1 MCVVYLMTR
10 GCKAKKENQR
20 LIIEKDNEKIK
31 SLPLKDVDSI
41 VIAEGAH
48 ISTPLIEAM
57 LQQKTPISFVD
68 FRGKIT
74 GYMNNDSVSW
84 THSKIQMERFTEHN
98 SQIFLIRKVLK
109 EKIAN
114 QRKLL
119 RYYTSQKKNSVIG
132 AYADSIKEIGADINH
147 EDDVDILMGIEGM
160 VAKEYFEAFYDILDL
175 TKWSWHGRTRRP
187 AEDQINALLNY
198 GYAFLEKEVRI
209 AIAGAGLD
217 PRFGFFHSNNG
228 RKDSLVYDLM
238 ELFRQPVIDR
248 FVLSIVNRGQ
258 VQPHQFI
265 MDNDMGCL
273 LGAEV
278 KRIWIAL
285 FESFMEKGYYAFED
299 MSPRQWI
306 RKRVQEFAE
315 DIFKSEGELV

>member
-1 MCVVYLMTR
+1 M
-10 GCKAKKENQR
+10 KK
-20 LIIEKDNEKIK
+20 
-31 SLPLKDVDSI
+31 
-41 VIAEGAH
+41 
-48 ISTPLIEAM
+48 
-57 LQQKTPISFVD
+57 
-68 FRGKIT
+68 
-74 GYMNNDSVSW
+74 
-84 THSKIQMERFTEHN
+84 FTEHN

-119 RYYTSQKKNSVIG
+119 RYYASQKKNSVIG

-160 VAKEYFEAFYDILDL
+160 AAKEYFEAFYDILDL
-175 TKWSWHGRTRRP
+175 KKWPWHGRTRRP
-187 AEDQINALLNY
+187 AEDQVNALLNY

-209 AIAGAGLD
+209 AIAGVGLD

-238 ELFRQPVIDR
+238 ELFRQPVVDR
-248 FVLSIVNRGQ
+248 FVLSTVNRGQ

-265 MDNDMGCL
+265 IDSDMECL

-285 FESFMEKGYYAFED
+285 FEPFMEKEYHVFAD
-299 MSPRQWI
+299 MSPRKWI
-306 RKRVQEFAE
+306 RKRVQDFAE
-315 DIFKSEGELV
+315 DIFKSEEEEG

>member
-1 MCVVYLMTR
+1 M
-10 GCKAKKENQR
+10 KK
-20 LIIEKDNEKIK
+20 
-31 SLPLKDVDSI
+31 
-41 VIAEGAH
+41 
-48 ISTPLIEAM
+48 
-57 LQQKTPISFVD
+57 
-68 FRGKIT
+68 
-74 GYMNNDSVSW
+74 
-84 THSKIQMERFTEHN
+84 FTEHN

-109 EKIAN
+109 EKNAN

-119 RYYTSQKKNSVIG
+119 RYYASQKKNSVIG

-160 VAKEYFEAFYDILDL
+160 AAKEYFEAFYDILDL
-175 TKWSWHGRTRRP
+175 TKWPWHGRTRRP
-187 AEDQINALLNY
+187 AEDQVNALLNY

-238 ELFRQPVIDR
+238 ELFRQPVVDR
-248 FVLSIVNRGQ
+248 FVLSTVNRGQ

-265 MDNDMGCL
+265 IDSDMGCL

-285 FESFMEKGYYAFED
+285 FEPFMEKEYHVFAD
-299 MSPRQWI
+299 MSPRKWI
-306 RKRVQEFAE
+306 RKRVQDFAE
-315 DIFKSEGELV
+315 DIFKSEEEEG